1 MKTIADQWSAFNALV
16 VPKDAPLLQKQ
27 EMRRAFYGGASAMLT
42 LQCCIGDDAVSED
55 AAMQLL
61 RGWEDELRQFAQQ
74 VSDGSA

>member
-27 EMRRAFYGGASAMLT
+27 EMQRAFYAGATAMFT
-42 LQCCIGDDAVSED
+42 LQCCIGDEAVSED
-55 AAMQLL
+55 AAMQIMA
-61 RGWEDELRQFAQQ
+61 GWEDEFRQFAQQ